1 MGTEAGAWTLAAT
14 PADAHRLYATN
25 GFGTES
31 GLRFLFS
38 SRIFLNGHIVS
49 VF

>member
-14 PADAHRLYATN
+14 PGAHRLDTTN

-38 SRIFLNGHIVS
+38 SRILLNGHVVS